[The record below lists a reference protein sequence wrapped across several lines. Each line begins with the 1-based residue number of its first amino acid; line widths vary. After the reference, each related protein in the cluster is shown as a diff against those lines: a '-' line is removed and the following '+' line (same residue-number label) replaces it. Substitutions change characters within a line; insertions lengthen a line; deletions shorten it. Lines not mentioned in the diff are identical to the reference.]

1 MKTDFKITPFLIERL
16 RTSEIDNLQ
25 EFAENNPRVFE
36 RIFHNLRTTRYYTDL
51 TYNIVM
57 DMCVNGF
64 TLNGKDVGLYEL
76 YKFFK

>member
-1 MKTDFKITPFLIERL
+1 MKTKQKITPFLIERL

-25 EFAENNPRVFE
+25 EFAEKNPKAFE